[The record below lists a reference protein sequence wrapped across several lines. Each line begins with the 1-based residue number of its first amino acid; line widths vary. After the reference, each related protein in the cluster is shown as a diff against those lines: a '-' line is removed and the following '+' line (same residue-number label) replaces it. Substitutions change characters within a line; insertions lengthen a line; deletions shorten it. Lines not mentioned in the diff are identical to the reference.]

1 MTLKSIWK
9 QAATGAAR
17 QVAPRATAVAN
28 SMGPGA
34 SHPGIG
40 QVFPDSHR
48 RSGPPPP
55 SRSPPLTA
63 PSTTHTPHGNLERQ
77 LQEGNS
83 QSFKLSVSGPHHP
96 PPPGQQNTQRG
107 GAASGGGGTWNNREG
122 GGFASPFA
130 GADGSSRQQEF
141 GGGGGA
147 PPRGAGR
154 RDAEGESPPSEGVGG
169 GGGGGGGEGFG
180 AGRRRGT
187 ELLPKEIY
195 GKLSEHVIGQH
206 NVKRALAV
214 GMHNHFKRISVCP
227 PMEQP
232 GPHRVQHAPPPEA
245 LEQTESDADLQ
256 LPLGV
261 TDTTTGKPPQQWDGS
276 TSKQMQQHQQQQYR
290 LHQQQQQQQQ
300 QREAQPSGNT
310 REEDTQKLKLNL
322 SSGIEVEPVVLDKTN
337 VMIVGPTGSGKTL
350 LAKTLAKLVDVP
362 LVIADATCL
371 TQAGYVGEDVESIL
385 HKLYMESGQDIERCQ
400 RGIVY
405 LDEIDKISRKMENVS
420 ITRDVSGEGV
430 QQALLKILEGAIV
443 NVPKDG
449 GRKNPRSDFIQV
461 DTTNILFICGGAF
474 AGLEQVINNRIAKAS
489 IGFGANLPAD
499 LTNPDM
505 QANRLLQAEPP
516 DLVRYGLIP
525 ELVGR
530 FPLVVST
537 QGLDLEQM
545 VEVMTKPKNSLIKQY
560 KFQFG
565 IDDVEFHMT
574 EGALRA
580 VASTAIK
587 KDTGARGLRSIMESL
602 LLEAMFDA
610 PGSDVNG
617 VYVDEDAVS
626 GKGSV
631 VLLKGQQTLES
642 YLRELGRETGDG
654 GGDKKASELDGG
666 SGGAGS
672 KDKEEGWF
680 DEVENVAV

>member
-1 MTLKSIWK
+1 
-9 QAATGAAR
+9 
-17 QVAPRATAVAN
+17 
-28 SMGPGA
+28 
-34 SHPGIG
+34 
-40 QVFPDSHR
+40 
-48 RSGPPPP
+48 
-55 SRSPPLTA
+55 
-63 PSTTHTPHGNLERQ
+63 
-77 LQEGNS
+77 
-83 QSFKLSVSGPHHP
+83 
-96 PPPGQQNTQRG
+96 
-107 GAASGGGGTWNNREG
+107 
-122 GGFASPFA
+122 
-130 GADGSSRQQEF
+130 
-141 GGGGGA
+141 
-147 PPRGAGR
+147 
-154 RDAEGESPPSEGVGG
+154 
-169 GGGGGGGEGFG
+169 
-180 AGRRRGT
+180 
-187 ELLPKEIY
+187 
-195 GKLSEHVIGQH
+195 
-206 NVKRALAV
+206 
-214 GMHNHFKRISVCP
+214 MHNHFKRISVCP
-227 PMEQP
+227 PTEQP
-232 GPHRVQHAPPPEA
+232 GPHRVQHAPPPEGFPQT
-245 LEQTESDADLQ
+245 LEQTESDVDMQ
-256 LPLGV
+256 LP
-261 TDTTTGKPPQQWDGS
+261 TGPPDA
-276 TSKQMQQHQQQQYR
+276 TAR
-290 LHQQQQQQQQ
+290 PQQQQQQWVGSAGKHQQ
-300 QREAQPSGNT
+300 TQQHQHQQYQRHHQQPQQEGQLPPEETVQQDAQ
-310 REEDTQKLKLNL
+310 QLKLNL
-322 SSGIEVEPVVLDKTN
+322 SSGIEVEPVTLDKTN

-405 LDEIDKISRKMENVS
+405 LDEIDKISRKLENVS

-461 DTTNILFICGGAF
+461 DTSNILFICGGAF
-474 AGLEQVINNRIAKAS
+474 AGLEQLINNRIAKAS

-545 VEVMTKPKNSLIKQY
+545 VEVMTKPKNSLMKQY

-580 VASTAIK
+580 VAATAIK

-602 LLEAMFDA
+602 LLEAMFDV
-610 PGSDVNG
+610 PGSDVNA
-617 VYVDEDAVS
+617 VYVDEDAVT

-631 VLLKGQQTLES
+631 VLLRGSDSLKS
-642 YLRELGRETGDG
+642 YLGEAEG
-654 GGDKKASELDGG
+654 GEAGKKATKSDVGGKEDGWY
-666 SGGAGS
+666 
-672 KDKEEGWF
+672 EE
-680 DEVENVAV
+680 DENVAM